1 MDFFSDSEAEQLVGG
16 FRIVVNP
23 TIAISTAVITGL
35 QGTNGTSIGL
45 GVLGVGSS
53 DLGQLSGMSLTTL
66 LANLGV

>member
-1 MDFFSDSEAEQLVGG
+1 MYHFSDSEAEQLVGG

-45 GVLGVGSS
+45 GVLGAGSS
-53 DLGQLSGMSLTTL
+53 DLGQMSGFSLTTL